1 VTTSARPRVAG
12 ENNRSRRDRARLR
25 LVVTIGVPA
34 VVAIVCL
41 VAAVLTSA
49 RRADEASLD
58 RERQLIQQAIADRG
72 TRILREVESVAATS
86 DAKQAIR
93 RDDDP
98 QWVERRIG
106 KWLEDFFDHDV
117 VLVVDGS
124 DRLQY
129 TRFRASGDAGAT
141 ELAKELAASFGFLRG
156 RRLPSDSLRLIA
168 APDAV
173 KPGRSAVLIQHLP
186 NGPAIV
192 AAVAVGSDSDLASG
206 NPSAP
211 IVASVKYIDDDMLR
225 EIGNRLQLPGLHAIG
240 DAAPALDK
248 EAATIADAK
257 GQTIARF
264 AWQPV
269 RPSGQIA
276 GYVLPFI
283 ALAIAGLAVL
293 LGLMVRHMR
302 RSERAIAAGET
313 QLRHLALHDPVCGLP
328 NRIYFGERLE
338 TVIDEVRHGGP
349 SAAVFYIDLDHFKDV
364 NDTLG
369 HHIGDELI
377 LKVTQRLSR
386 VMRGDD
392 LVARLGGDEFAIIT
406 SCTSDSYTL
415 QATAGR
421 IIAAICAPYAIK
433 GHNIIIGASIGIA
446 VIDRRAG
453 DAGDILR
460 YADMALYRAKNEG
473 RNRACIYDAA
483 MDADLSQRKLLEGDL
498 LEAIENEG
506 LKAAYQPIVNASGE
520 TMIAVEALARW
531 THPRAGI
538 ISPAEFIPVA
548 EHSGLIIQLGEWMLR
563 RACLDGRNWPGLTV
577 AVNVSPLQFRRSD
590 FVDVVERILKETDF
604 DANRLELEL
613 TESTLLG
620 NLETAEQSMLRLKAI
635 GVRFAL
641 DDFGTGYS
649 SLLYLRRFPFDKL
662 KIDSSFVRSI
672 ETASDAAAIVHAIV
686 SLGRGLG
693 MKVTAEGVENAEQHL
708 FLRAAG
714 VHSMQGYRF
723 GRPAQPPTS
732 TRDWLLP
739 TTTVLAG
746 PTRKSR
752 SRVEP
757 SLALPRCL
765 RSPRARGEMVCRSA
779 ARNQGGADGSAENR
793 IGDRSRQWRR
803 QGRGAGAGAGR
814 PCGRARRTARGSA

>member
-1 VTTSARPRVAG
+1 MTSCSWSTAPI
-12 ENNRSRRDRARLR
+12 E
-25 LVVTIGVPA
+25 
-34 VVAIVCL
+34 
-41 VAAVLTSA
+41 
-49 RRADEASLD
+49 
-58 RERQLIQQAIADRG
+58 
-72 TRILREVESVAATS
+72 
-86 DAKQAIR
+86 
-93 RDDDP
+93 
-98 QWVERRIG
+98 
-106 KWLEDFFDHDV
+106 
-117 VLVVDGS
+117 
-124 DRLQY
+124 LQY
-129 TRFRASGDAGAT
+129 ARFRASDDAGAT

-156 RRLPSDSLRLIA
+156 WRLPSGSLRPIA

-173 KPGRSAVLIQHLP
+173 KTDRSAVLIRRLP

-206 NPSAP
+206 NASAP

-240 DAAPALDK
+240 DAAPVLDR

-257 GQTIARF
+257 GRTIARF

-269 RPSGQIA
+269 RPSGQIV

-293 LGLMVRHMR
+293 FGLMVRHMR
-302 RSERAIAAGET
+302 RTERAIAAGET

-338 TVIDEVRHGGP
+338 TVIDGVRHGGP

-386 VMRGDD
+386 VMRSDD

-406 SCTSDSYTL
+406 SCASDSYTL

-433 GHNIIIGASIGIA
+433 GHNIVIGPSIGIA

-498 LEAIENEG
+498 LEAINNEG

-538 ISPAEFIPVA
+538 ISPADFIPVA

-672 ETASDAAAIVHAIV
+672 ETAPDAAAIVHAIV

-723 GRPAQPPTS
+723 GRPGPAANIDA
-732 TRDWLLP
+732 R
-739 TTTVLAG
+739 LAS
-746 PTRKSR
+746 PDDY
-752 SRVEP
+752 RV
-757 SLALPRCL
+757 
-765 RSPRARGEMVCRSA
+765 
-779 ARNQGGADGSAENR
+779 
-793 IGDRSRQWRR
+793 
-803 QGRGAGAGAGR
+803 GR
-814 PCGRARRTARGSA
+814 PDQEVALAS